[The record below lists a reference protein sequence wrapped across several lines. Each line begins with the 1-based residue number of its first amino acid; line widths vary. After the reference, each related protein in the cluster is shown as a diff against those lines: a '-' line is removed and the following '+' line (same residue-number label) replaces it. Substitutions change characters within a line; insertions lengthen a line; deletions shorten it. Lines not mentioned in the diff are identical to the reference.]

1 MDKTGAIRLA
11 DKNTFIKTI
20 IIENSGHQLI
30 FDNPKKVGIH
40 INSAYLLKKQ
50 NRSKKIMI

>member
-1 MDKTGAIRLA
+1 MEKTGAIRLA

-50 NRSKKIMI
+50 NRSKRS